1 MDYVEEQRGDTLVI
15 KDYWGMNEV
24 QNSLYQAIT
33 LDTLNVPA
41 GRVYLLPVNGYY
53 PLVNSPTI
61 LRNTVIVGE
70 DNTILVN
77 NDDAGS
83 APPLICG
90 AAWEGGANTG
100 AIFFPFDLTVKN
112 CNIIPASAKAD
123 LGWNFFDGQNA
134 NVHLNLQNCLFERT
148 RWVFMATGAK
158 DISWHIQDC
167 YFVNMI
173 GQPCRR
179 NGGVIDVFNH
189 QDTLLVENSTHVQAQ
204 GLIYKLRA
212 NGFNRIYYN
221 HNTFVNCSNLIF
233 LDLGYQT
240 SVSNTNNIF
249 VNCNVQPYCGK
260 TIDVGEEDVEQ
271 KPVGLVNLLTDTTIT
286 GDRKFL
292 VENNVIYWDSRL
304 QGLASTLNTNQ
315 VNGSTDWVSQ
325 QITMN
330 QRTQAMFDD
339 DATYPYLYEGEW
351 YEELPNFTDPQD
363 LLTTQVDNLK
373 TFSLSTVDTNST
385 AVLPDWRLVNIGP
398 DYYIY
403 SDWTIQIDLSYD
415 NATLLTG
422 ATGGYPVGDLNWF
435 PATKTQW
442 NAQRAAE
449 YALIDNATDQGIST
463 TGIDDEKFGNL
474 PVEFQLKQNYPNPF
488 NPTTTIEYS
497 IPNSGIVTL
506 KVYDVLGQEVATLV
520 DGFKNANQTHR
531 VEFNGLKLSS
541 GVYYYTLS
549 TDNVTKTKK
558 MLLLK

>member
-1 MDYVEEQRGDTLVI
+1 
-15 KDYWGMNEV
+15 
-24 QNSLYQAIT
+24 
-33 LDTLNVPA
+33 
-41 GRVYLLPVNGYY
+41 
-53 PLVNSPTI
+53 
-61 LRNTVIVGE
+61 
-70 DNTILVN
+70 
-77 NDDAGS
+77 
-83 APPLICG
+83 
-90 AAWEGGANTG
+90 
-100 AIFFPFDLTVKN
+100 
-112 CNIIPASAKAD
+112 
-123 LGWNFFDGQNA
+123 
-134 NVHLNLQNCLFERT
+134 
-148 RWVFMATGAK
+148 MATGAK